1 MILVGNQRGGA
12 ADLAAHLL
20 KDENEHVSVHELRGF
35 TSNDLHGALAE
46 AEAISKG
53 TRCRQ
58 FLFSMSFNPPAN
70 EAVKIE
76 SFETAINEA
85 ERRLGLSGQPRAVVF
100 HEKEGR
106 RHAHAVWSRIK
117 IDEMKAV
124 QLSFTKTKMQ
134 DLSRDLY
141 REHGWKMPEGLA
153 AKSKRDPRNFSLE
166 EWQEC
171 KRRGVDPRAIKGAV
185 QDAWSISDSPAALTH
200 ALRERGLVLAKGDR
214 RSAVVLDHNGK
225 PYSLATYAGVKAR
238 EVKARLG
245 DTALPSMLEAQH
257 RIASGMIPALN
268 RMRREVDARDESA
281 KAEQER
287 KRQALVSQQREQRAR
302 QTKLMEERR
311 WQEARE
317 RQARFRPGLGG
328 LWDRLR
334 GEYLRIKL
342 ENERA
347 AYTAMIRD
355 REQTD
360 ALILRHLGERRA
372 LDADRKRQ
380 QQAAIQKREELA
392 ADRAR
397 YKTMERPSP
406 KPAFEAARKA
416 PLRTESS
423 VTQAKPKPEP
433 TRPKTA
439 NRQEAPSRDDR
450 TERLRAL
457 RQRTLKPHDRQRTR
471 PGPDHSR

>member
-1 MILVGNQRGGA
+1 
-12 ADLAAHLL
+12 
-20 KDENEHVSVHELRGF
+20 
-35 TSNDLHGALAE
+35 
-46 AEAISKG
+46 
-53 TRCRQ
+53 
-58 FLFSMSFNPPAN
+58 MSFNPPAN

-76 SFETAINEA
+76 SFEVAINEA
-85 ERRLGLSGQPRAVVF
+85 ERRLGLSGQPRAVVL

-171 KRRGVDPRAIKGAV
+171 KRRGVDPREIKGAV

-225 PYSLATYAGVKAR
+225 PYSLATYAGVRTR

-245 DTALPSMLEAQH
+245 NTALPSMLQAQH
-257 RIASGMIPALN
+257 KIASGMIPALD
-268 RMRREVDARDESA
+268 RMRREVDTRDQSA
-281 KAEQER
+281 KIEQER
-287 KRQALVSQQREQRAR
+287 KRQALVTQQREQRAH
-302 QTKLMEERR
+302 QSKLLEERR

-334 GEYLRIKL
+334 GEHLRIKL

-347 AYTAMIRD
+347 AYAAMIRD
-355 REQTD
+355 RKQTD
-360 ALILRHLGERRA
+360 ALILRHISERRA
-372 LDADRKRQ
+372 LDDQRKRQ
-380 QQAAIQKREELA
+380 QQAPMQKREELA
-392 ADRAR
+392 ADRTR
-397 YKTMERPSP
+397 YQEMELP
-406 KPAFEAARKA
+406 
-416 PLRTESS
+416 ESS
-423 VTQAKPKPEP
+423 CGTSGRSKKQNPPQSRSSIPSAAPAVRMPDESKKIVREKFNDQA
-433 TRPKTA
+433 
-439 NRQEAPSRDDR
+439 DR
-450 TERLRAL
+450 LTRLRKQ
-457 RQRTLKPHDRQRTR
+457 QRESKHHPRPYSHLDRYR
-471 PGPDHSR
+471 